1 MRRLAR
7 QLLRMVAMD
16 LALVLVLVRVN
27 RGSYAICRLSE
38 ILLLLLLIVA
48 GVVFQDGE
56 HRRVVIFLML
66 LFVGQSSTFLLLILM
81 RLFRVVGVLIVVI

>member
-38 ILLLLLLIVA
+38 ILLLLLIVA

-56 HRRVVIFLML
+56 HRRVVIFLMV

>member
-38 ILLLLLLIVA
+38 ILLLLLIVA

-56 HRRVVIFLML
+56 HRRVVIFLMV
-66 LFVGQSSTFLLLILM
+66 LFVGQSSPFLLLILM
-81 RLFRVVGVLIVVI
+81 RLLRVAGFLIVVI

>member
-38 ILLLLLLIVA
+38 ILLLLIVA

-56 HRRVVIFLML
+56 HRRVVIFLMV